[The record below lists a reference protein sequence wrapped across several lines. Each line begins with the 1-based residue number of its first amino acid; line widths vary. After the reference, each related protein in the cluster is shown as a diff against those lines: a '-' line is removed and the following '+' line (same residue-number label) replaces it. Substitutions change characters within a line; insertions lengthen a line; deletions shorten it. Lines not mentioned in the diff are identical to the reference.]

1 MNWDDFLPEV
11 LPYVVG
17 CGEALAINHI
27 IKAAR
32 EFCAGTLVWQVEAQ
46 VVTVADQAVY
56 AIPLASGLEIVR
68 LLNVNVNGTDY
79 LVPNLTNGRRL
90 ARASVR
96 DLATLTGPKAITLS
110 AAPSAAGLPILVEC
124 AVKPTLAAES
134 WPDDLSEHV
143 TDIAPGAISSLC
155 LLPKVDWTDSTA
167 AATQRVLF
175 NDRKSTVGHK
185 VSKGFG
191 RSQQAATVTF
201 L

>member
-1 MNWDDFLPEV
+1 MTWDDFLPEV

-46 VVTVADQAVY
+46 VATVAGQPTY
-56 AIPLASGLEIVR
+56 TFPLATGLEVVR
-68 LLNVNVNGTDY
+68 LLNVSVDGTDY
-79 LVPNLTNGRRL
+79 LVPNRSNGRRL
-90 ARASVR
+90 ARAFVSDV
-96 DLATLTGPKAITLS
+96 ATLSGPKAITLS
-110 AAPSAAGLPILVEC
+110 VAPSVAGKPILVEC
-124 AVKPTLAAES
+124 AVKPTLAAET
-134 WPDDLSEHV
+134 WPDALAEHV

-155 LLPKVDWTDSTA
+155 LLPKVDWTDPSTA
-167 AATQRVLF
+167 AIQRVLF

-191 RSQQAATVTF
+191 RSRQAAVVTY